1 MHHHRFIWALGLS
14 LVASGCS
21 SSNRCAT
28 TSVAHPP
35 VAAPAPTASAPALA
49 AAPTIASTTAT
60 ATPTP
65 TPSASNAV
73 PASSF
78 PAEPTFAGEQADTHA
93 TRGLTGANPRSSMA
107 PNVTA
112 IPSPPA
118 KVSVPPNAGVEA
130 SLKAMPEGIP
140 LGHLSK
146 DLLEGQLRDPARF
159 ARCRKGDHTRIDID
173 VVIYNGA
180 ALGVTVRTTPND
192 RVLNFCVERIVRD
205 MTWIKELAV
214 NRATVSI

>member
-1 MHHHRFIWALGLS
+1 
-14 LVASGCS
+14 
-21 SSNRCAT
+21 
-28 TSVAHPP
+28 
-35 VAAPAPTASAPALA
+35 
-49 AAPTIASTTAT
+49 
-60 ATPTP
+60 
-65 TPSASNAV
+65 
-73 PASSF
+73 
-78 PAEPTFAGEQADTHA
+78 
-93 TRGLTGANPRSSMA
+93 MA

-192 RVLNFCVERIVRD
+192 RALNFCVERIVRD